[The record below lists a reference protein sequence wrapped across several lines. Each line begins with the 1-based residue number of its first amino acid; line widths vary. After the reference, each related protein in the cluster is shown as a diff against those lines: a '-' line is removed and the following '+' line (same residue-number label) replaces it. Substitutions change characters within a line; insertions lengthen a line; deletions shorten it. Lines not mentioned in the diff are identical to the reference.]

1 MRKISLPSLNP
12 FRQRRNDCRSAVT
25 VCGFDSLLADIGT
38 GRARTLAVQPFGQGA
53 AQRQEIREKMD
64 IETELLYASR
74 MILAAL
80 IGGLIGWERERH
92 DSDAGIRTFMSI
104 AIGACAFSLV
114 SIHAA
119 NAANDATRIAAQIV
133 SGIGFIGAGVIFQGK
148 GGVAGLTTAAT
159 LWATAA
165 VGMAS
170 AFGMYLLAI
179 LTGGLILGTLAL
191 HHLPGWK
198 KISKKDGDQNHRD

>member
-1 MRKISLPSLNP
+1 
-12 FRQRRNDCRSAVT
+12 
-25 VCGFDSLLADIGT
+25 
-38 GRARTLAVQPFGQGA
+38 
-53 AQRQEIREKMD
+53 MD

-92 DSDAGIRTFMSI
+92 ASDAGIRTYMSI

-114 SIHAA
+114 SVHLAS
-119 NAANDATRIAAQIV
+119 DATRIAAQIV
-133 SGIGFIGAGVIFQGK
+133 SGIGFIGAGVIFKEK
-148 GGVAGLTTAAT
+148 GSVAGLTTAAT

-198 KISKKDGDQNHRD
+198 EISQKNGGQEHGD

>member
-1 MRKISLPSLNP
+1 
-12 FRQRRNDCRSAVT
+12 
-25 VCGFDSLLADIGT
+25 
-38 GRARTLAVQPFGQGA
+38 
-53 AQRQEIREKMD
+53 MD

-74 MILAAL
+74 MVVAAL

-92 DSDAGIRTFMSI
+92 ASDAGIRTYMAI
-104 AIGACAFSLV
+104 AIGACAFSLISAHV
-114 SIHAA
+114 
-119 NAANDATRIAAQIV
+119 ANDPTRIAAQV
-133 SGIGFIGAGVIFQGK
+133 VTGIGFIGAGVIFQDK

-170 AFGMYLLAI
+170 AFGMYVLAI
-179 LTGGLILGTLAL
+179 VTGGLLFATLAL

-198 KISKKDGDQNHRD
+198 RLDRKQGNRDPPE

>member
-1 MRKISLPSLNP
+1 MRKTSRPTLNP
-12 FRQRRNDCRSAVT
+12 LRQRPNDCRSAVT
-25 VCGFDSLLADIGT
+25 VGGFDSLLADIGT
-38 GRARTLAVQPFGQGA
+38 GRARTLAVQLFGQGA

-74 MILAAL
+74 MVLAAL

-92 DSDAGIRTFMSI
+92 ASDAGIRTYM
-104 AIGACAFSLV
+104 AISMGACAFSLISFHV
-114 SIHAA
+114 
-119 NAANDATRIAAQIV
+119 ANDAGRIAAQV
-133 SGIGFIGAGVIFQGK
+133 VTGMGFIGAGVIFQGK
-148 GGVAGLTTAAT
+148 GGIAGLTTAAT

-170 AFGMYLLAI
+170 AFGMYVLAMV
-179 LTGGLILGTLAL
+179 TGGLLYATLAL

-198 KISKKDGDQNHRD
+198 QLGNKRGTHDDAE

>member
-1 MRKISLPSLNP
+1 
-12 FRQRRNDCRSAVT
+12 
-25 VCGFDSLLADIGT
+25 
-38 GRARTLAVQPFGQGA
+38 
-53 AQRQEIREKMD
+53 MD

-92 DSDAGIRTFMSI
+92 ASDAGIRTFMAIS
-104 AIGACAFSLV
+104 IGACAFSLISLHV
-114 SIHAA
+114 GGDPA
-119 NAANDATRIAAQIV
+119 RIAAQV
-133 SGIGFIGAGVIFQGK
+133 VTGIGFIGAGVIFQDK

-179 LTGGLILGTLAL
+179 ITGGLIFATLVL
-191 HHLPGWK
+191 RHLPGWK
-198 KISKKDGDQNHRD
+198 RLSQNHSDPNEP